1 MYCTAC
7 IINII
12 LFSGVECHTC
22 RGLTKSEL
30 EITWTVSA
38 FHSLPLCLS
47 FTPSLF
53 FLSLFFF
60 IFSHTLPS
68 PFFLSVFSCLMSSNH
83 NSYTTQL
90 SLFLSLPHSSSLSKI
105 IISPPSVSPS
115 FLPNSFT
122 AAFQW
127 CSSQVLHNQPKLYQH

>member
-1 MYCTAC
+1 MYCTMC

-12 LFSGVECHTC
+12 LFSGVKCHTC

-60 IFSHTLPS
+60 IFSHIPPS

-90 SLFLSLPHSSSLSKI
+90 SLFLSLPHSSSLSLKFYYF
-105 IISPPSVSPS
+105 PSICIS
-115 FLPNSFT
+115 FLPS
-122 AAFQW
+122 
-127 CSSQVLHNQPKLYQH
+127 